1 MPGPHDV
8 PAASGLVEAVREFLE
23 QDVLPSASGRRRFH
37 ALVAANLLAMVEREL
52 ELGPAQAE
60 EHRERLA
67 ALGFG
72 SDAELARAIRAGEL
86 DERYGEV
93 RAALLG
99 AVEAKLA
106 VANPAY
112 LAVPDSPS
120 AISKP

>member
-8 PAASGLVEAVREFLE
+8 PAARGLVEAVREFLE
-23 QDVLPSASGRRRFH
+23 RDVLPEASGRRRFH
-37 ALVAANLLAMVEREL
+37 ALVAANLLTMVEREL

-86 DERYGEV
+86 DGRYGEV
-93 RAALLG
+93 RAALLE
-99 AVEAKLA
+99 AVAAKLA

-112 LAVPDSPS
+112 PAAPEGAS

>member
-8 PAASGLVEAVREFLE
+8 PAARGLVEAVREFLE
-23 QDVLPSASGRRRFH
+23 RDVLPAAAGRQRFH

-52 ELGPAQAE
+52 ELGPAQDA

-93 RAALLG
+93 RTALLG

-112 LAVPDSPS
+112 PAAEESAS
-120 AISKP
+120 AISKS